1 MDPAPGNHLQ
11 AVKIELNRLETYRR
25 RTYLGVLALTVAIM
39 MLSWAFRE
47 QSDPFIT
54 IAYPV
59 FSVILT
65 ILGFAFWHRSLQ
77 LRTMEITLVAV
88 VGTMILSRLAWHFAV
103 GDPLGEHL
111 LLLTGGHYWAVGIM
125 IVGGFIALGFRGGMV
140 TGVAT
145 LLFSGALATQEVSQ
159 CFLAAGDHCQ
169 NWVYLLRIHLFLT
182 VLLVLTSAGTL
193 LRERSW
199 SAFARAETL
208 HHWAN
213 TDPLCGLANRRG
225 ADRFLSAEAA
235 QADRYQR
242 PLTIILI
249 DIDEFKSINDDY
261 GHEIGDAVIR
271 GFADILSKTV
281 REVDLAARWGGDE
294 FLVAT
299 PGVDLRSARHA
310 AQRCRR
316 AIERAPIA
324 GVSVTATVGIA
335 EYLPGQGIEDAISRA
350 DAMLYRAKAAG
361 RNRVITEA
369 CELA

>member
-1 MDPAPGNHLQ
+1 MDPAPGNHLH
-11 AVKIELNRLETYRR
+11 AVRTELNRLETYRR
-25 RTYLGVLALTVAIM
+25 RTYFGVLALTVAIL

-47 QSDPFIT
+47 QGDPFIAW
-54 IAYPV
+54 AYPA
-59 FSVILT
+59 FSATLAA
-65 ILGFAFWHRSLQ
+65 LSAAFCRGSFQ

-88 VGTMILSRLAWHFAV
+88 IGTMILSRLAWHFAF
-103 GDPLGEHL
+103 GDPLSDHL
-111 LLLTGGHYWAVGIM
+111 LLLAGGHYWAVGIL
-125 IVGGFIALGFRGGMV
+125 IVGGFITLGYKGGMV
-140 TGVAT
+140 TAVAT
-145 LLFSGALATQEVSQ
+145 FLFSAALATHEILG
-159 CFLAAGDHCQ
+159 CFLAAGDACH
-169 NWVYLLRIHLFLT
+169 NWVYLLRIHLFLA

-193 LRERSW
+193 LRDRTW
-199 SAFARAETL
+199 SAFSRAETL
-208 HHWAN
+208 QHWAN

-235 QADRYQR
+235 LADRYQR

-249 DIDEFKSINDDY
+249 DIDQFKSINDDY
-261 GHEIGDAVIR
+261 GHEVGDAVIR
-271 GFADILSKTV
+271 EFANILSGTV

-324 GVSVTATVGIA
+324 GVPVTATVGIA
-335 EYLPGQGIEDAISRA
+335 EYIPGQGVGDAISRA

-369 CELA
+369 CELT

>member
-1 MDPAPGNHLQ
+1 MDPAPGNDLY
-11 AVKIELNRLETYRR
+11 AIRTELSRLDTYRR
-25 RTYLGVLALTVAIM
+25 RIYLGVIALTIAIV

-47 QSDPFIT
+47 AGDPFIA

-59 FSVILT
+59 FTVILAG
-65 ILGFAFWHRSLQ
+65 LGITLWRRVVS
-77 LRTMEITLVAV
+77 LRTMEIILVGT
-88 VGTMILSRLAWHFAV
+88 VGTMILSRLAWHFMFGA
-103 GDPLGEHL
+103 PLNEHL
-111 LLLTGGHYWAVGIM
+111 LLLAGGHYWAVAIL
-125 IVGGFIALGFRGGMV
+125 IVGGFITLGFKGGMI

-145 LLFSGALATQEVSQ
+145 FLFSGALASHEVLG
-159 CFLAAGDHCQ
+159 CFLASGEHCH
-169 NWVYLLRIHLFLT
+169 NWVYLFRVHLFLA
-182 VLLVLTSAGTL
+182 VFLALTSAGTF

-213 TDPLCGLANRRG
+213 TDPLCGLSNRRG
-225 ADRFLSAEAA
+225 ADQFLYAEAA
-235 QADRYQR
+235 LADRYQR

-249 DIDEFKSINDDY
+249 DIDRFKDINDDH
-261 GHEIGDAVIR
+261 GHETGDAVIR
-271 GFADILSKTV
+271 GFADILSNTV

-316 AIERAPIA
+316 AIEREPIA
-324 GVSVTATVGIA
+324 GVPVTATVGIA
-335 EYLPGQGIEDAISRA
+335 EYIPGKGVEDAISRA

>member
-1 MDPAPGNHLQ
+1 MWIPRCHFFRIACTTKLLDELRDHLDSSKSQ
-11 AVKIELNRLETYRR
+11 FLD
-25 RTYLGVLALTVAIM
+25 
-39 MLSWAFRE
+39 S
-47 QSDPFIT
+47 
-54 IAYPV
+54 
-59 FSVILT
+59 
-65 ILGFAFWHRSLQ
+65 SL
-77 LRTMEITLVAV
+77 
-88 VGTMILSRLAWHFAV
+88 
-103 GDPLGEHL
+103 LGEHL

-261 GHEIGDAVIR
+261 GHEVGDAVIR